1 MERDGMQ
8 ALVAWRNKPKRKPL
22 ILRGARQVGKTW
34 LMKEFGRLYFRHTV
48 YVNFENAVELK
59 SLFLQNLDVHR
70 ILQTLQIYAG
80 ITIDPANT
88 LIIFDEIQSVE
99 KGITSLKYFCE
110 EAPEYAIIAAGS
122 LLGMGLHAQHSFPV
136 GKVEFLDLRPLCFYE
151 FLNACGKK
159 HWAESLKQRQ
169 WQVAEPFHAAF
180 TDMLRIYFY
189 VGGMPEAVQTYIDT
203 KDFSEVRA
211 VQQNIIQAYQADF
224 SKHAPYEIVPRI
236 QMVWNSIPAQL
247 AKENKKFIYGVIR
260 EGSRA
265 KDFELAIMWL
275 VECGLLLKTH
285 RVSKPAIPLAA
296 YQDLSV
302 FKLFLVDVGL
312 LSALSRLDSKT
323 LIEGNAVFTEF
334 KGAQTEHSSC
344 RNWWL
349 PGMITWVI
357 GRTRKV
363 RPKWTLSFKK
373 QGSFSRLR

>member
-180 TDMLRIYFY
+180 TDMLRI
-189 VGGMPEAVQTYIDT
+189 PRISLPIT
-203 KDFSEVRA
+203 KD
-211 VQQNIIQAYQADF
+211 
-224 SKHAPYEIVPRI
+224 
-236 QMVWNSIPAQL
+236 
-247 AKENKKFIYGVIR
+247 
-260 EGSRA
+260 
-265 KDFELAIMWL
+265 
-275 VECGLLLKTH
+275 
-285 RVSKPAIPLAA
+285 PLPM
-296 YQDLSV
+296 
-302 FKLFLVDVGL
+302 
-312 LSALSRLDSKT
+312 AL
-323 LIEGNAVFTEF
+323 
-334 KGAQTEHSSC
+334 
-344 RNWWL
+344 
-349 PGMITWVI
+349 P
-357 GRTRKV
+357 
-363 RPKWTLSFKK
+363 
-373 QGSFSRLR
+373 